1 MSYYSF
7 AFQCHVSSINA
18 GILWLWA
25 CSAFLDGMFHWQT
38 DLYCT
43 IYLFFSGMNFML
55 AIDSGESGI
64 ETGCCMCY
72 IKEKIKSDTKCVSEC
87 QST

>member
-1 MSYYSF
+1 MIMSLLCFFGWY
-7 AFQCHVSSINA
+7 VSLA
-18 GILWLWA
+18 DRPL
-25 CSAFLDGMFHWQT
+25 
-38 DLYCT
+38 LYNLF
-43 IYLFFSGMNFML
+43 IFFSGMNFML

>member
-1 MSYYSF
+1 MQVFCDYELALLF
-7 AFQCHVSSINA
+7 WMVCFT
-18 GILWLWA
+18 GR
-25 CSAFLDGMFHWQT
+25 QT
-38 DLYCT
+38 FIVQF
-43 IYLFFSGMNFML
+43 IYFFSGMNFML